1 MNPNFFITGLAK
13 GATQK
18 LSEDYE
24 KSQREN
30 AGSLTPPF
38 FIFLVGLVDMIIF
51 LIAGIVMAFSMASEV
66 LGTKVFCYAV
76 DFIMFSLG
84 LALVLYY
91 LNFRAGY
98 KNGIITYRNIFRVTR
113 TYDCRE
119 IKTVYCKDRGGVVF
133 LFQNGKKLR
142 FDKEESYFAQ
152 LIIRNENLERHFPGE
167 ESTLVKVSLH
177 PLLMVPLWLLDI
189 VLFIVAFLFDLQ
201 GVIIPIILLV
211 LCVGGHISYSSYDVN
226 MKILVR
232 SRFGFKSRYDMHH
245 YMARPVKE
253 GGFVM
258 KIEIFDRDGV
268 ATRIPLSTE
277 YKNRARM
284 IFELCKIYI

>member
-13 GATQK
+13 AATQK
-18 LSEDYE
+18 ASEDYE

-51 LIAGIVMAFSMASEV
+51 LIVGIVMAFSMASEEW
-66 LGTKVFCYAV
+66 GTKVFCYAV

-119 IKTVYCKDRGGVVF
+119 IKTVYCKDRGGIVF
-133 LFQNGKKLR
+133 LFKNGKKLR

-152 LIIRNENLERHFPGE
+152 LIIRNENLDRHFPGE

-201 GVIIPIILLV
+201 GLIIPIILLV

-226 MKILVR
+226 TKILVR
-232 SRFGFKSRYDMHH
+232 SRFGFKSQYDMHH